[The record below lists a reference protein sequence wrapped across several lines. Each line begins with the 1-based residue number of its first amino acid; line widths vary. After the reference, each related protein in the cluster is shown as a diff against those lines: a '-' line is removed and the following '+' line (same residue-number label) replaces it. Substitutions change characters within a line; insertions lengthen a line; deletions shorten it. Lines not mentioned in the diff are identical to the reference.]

1 MNIRD
6 ILAKHYQ
13 DFWDMCINTDTAVYG
28 GKTSEDILNDSMI
41 TVINHFGNED
51 ISEEEGYEYA
61 KKVFLMEEVFSYKK
75 KSWPEEKLIDF
86 VGDYPANLKNKE
98 SK

>member
-13 DFWDMCINTDTAVYG
+13 DFFDMCLNRDIAVYG
-28 GKTSEDILNDSMI
+28 GKTSEDILNDCII
-41 TVINHFGNED
+41 TVINHFGEQD

-61 KKVFLMEEVFSYKK
+61 KKVFLEEEMFAFKK
-75 KSWPEEKLIDF
+75 KAWDKEKMII
-86 VGDYPANLKNKE
+86 YTELKD
-98 SK
+98 